1 VFIDYITL
9 LLVNMTAGFVLLGR
23 YVLRGLDDPLNRRWV
38 PGFAIVGV
46 IAFLFG
52 SHMTLTWPV
61 IGAYNSA
68 FGEMSVLYGGIF
80 LGAALSIARGWS
92 LVSVAIYASLAGAA
106 AVLLGLRIIDLGMT
120 KEPTLTGI
128 GFMLSGVAGVFAA
141 PTLVWLRR
149 SCACRAVAALL
160 LWAAAAIWALVGY
173 GAYWGHMESFA
184 GWMPP

>member
-9 LLVNMTAGFVLLGR
+9 LLVNMTAGFVLLGL

-120 KEPTLTGI
+120 KEQASPAYSPRRLWYGC
-128 GFMLSGVAGVFAA
+128 AEAA
-141 PTLVWLRR
+141 PAARLPRSSCGRPLQYGRSSATGPTGATWRASPAGCLRR
-149 SCACRAVAALL
+149 AR
-160 LWAAAAIWALVGY
+160 
-173 GAYWGHMESFA
+173 SFVT
-184 GWMPP
+184 